1 MAELSKLK
9 GSQTESNLLKAFAGE
24 SQAKNRY
31 EMYAIQA
38 RKDGYQQIAEI
49 FELTSRQE
57 ESHAKTFFRFL
68 EGGMLEFTATF
79 PSGKIGTTEENLL
92 AAVEGENEEWTTL
105 YPEFAKIAEKEGYR
119 EVSTSFKLIAEIE
132 AEHEARF
139 LKLLDNIQNNK
150 VFQRDT
156 VQEWVCRKCGY
167 VHKSKKA
174 LEKCPACKHPKSY
187 FEIKPTNY

>member
-156 VQEWVCRKCGY
+156 VQERECRKCGY

>member
-167 VHKSKKA
+167 VNKSKKA